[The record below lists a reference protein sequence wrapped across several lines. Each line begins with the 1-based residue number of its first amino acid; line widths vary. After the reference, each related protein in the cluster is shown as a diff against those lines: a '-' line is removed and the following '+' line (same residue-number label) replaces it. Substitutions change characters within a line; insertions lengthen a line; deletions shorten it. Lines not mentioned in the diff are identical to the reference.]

1 MCTHMPTWVATS
13 PLPPMVTMPS
23 MKSVG
28 FFGIGIGLQRNCVG
42 VASTSLNGALRIKPL
57 SMRA

>member
-1 MCTHMPTWVATS
+1 MPVCVATS
-13 PLPPMVTMPS
+13 PLPPSVTMPA

-28 FFGIGIGLQRNCVG
+28 SFGIGIGLQRNCVG
-42 VASTSLNGALRIKPL
+42 VASTSLNGALRMSPL

>member
-1 MCTHMPTWVATS
+1 MPTWVATS